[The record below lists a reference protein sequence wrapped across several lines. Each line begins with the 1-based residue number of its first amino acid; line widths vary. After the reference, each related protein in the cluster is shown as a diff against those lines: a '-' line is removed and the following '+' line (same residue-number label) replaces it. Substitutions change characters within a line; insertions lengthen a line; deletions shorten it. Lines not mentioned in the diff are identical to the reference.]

1 MADAS
6 IGAAVRAVVSAVLH
20 RPVGEGEAVSR
31 DSESAWD
38 SLRHMEILFAVED
51 RLDVRF
57 DEEEL
62 GSLRSVDE
70 IVRAVE
76 RHRAA

>member
-1 MADAS
+1 MADAA
-6 IGAAVRAVVSAVLH
+6 IDAAVRAVVGAVLH
-20 RPVGEGEAVSR
+20 REVGAGEPVSR
-31 DSESAWD
+31 DTESAWD

-57 DEEEL
+57 DEAEL
-62 GSLRSVDE
+62 GALRSVDD

>member
-1 MADAS
+1 MADPS
-6 IGAAVRAVVSAVLH
+6 IAAEVRAVVSAVLG
-20 RPVGEGEAVSR
+20 RPVGEGQAVSR

-38 SLRHMEILFAVED
+38 SLKHMEILFAVED

-57 DEEEL
+57 DEGEL
-62 GSLRSVDE
+62 GALRSVDD